1 MALHVAYFIN
11 QYPKVCHSFIRREI
25 QALERIGF
33 TVKRFALRGWQE
45 DLVDEADIRE
55 RGQTAYVLQC
65 GVGGLMGAIARAAL
79 SRPKRF
85 ILAVKLALSMSR
97 KADRSMPY
105 HIIYLAEACKLLQW
119 MEASSVRHIHAHF
132 GTNSTEVA
140 MLVSVLGDIS
150 YSFTV
155 HGSGEFDKPL
165 SLHLNEK
172 IKRAAFV
179 VAISSFCRSQLY
191 RWAEYE
197 DWKKVHIVR
206 CGLEKEFHSVST
218 PAYPT
223 RRTLV
228 CVGRLCE
235 QKGQMLLLNAVS
247 ELRRKGHVFQLIL
260 AGDGDMRADLEAQ
273 IRHHSL
279 EETVTITGWIS
290 SDQVRSALLSAQAM
304 ILPSFAEGL
313 PVVLMEAMAVRR
325 PVLATHIAG
334 IPELVVHG
342 DNGWLFPAGDVER
355 LVEVIEE
362 FLKVPI
368 ETLEEMG
375 KSAHARV
382 LALHDVDVEARKL
395 GTLFLALATMQG
407 SREN

>member
-1 MALHVAYFIN
+1 MSLHVAYFIN
-11 QYPKVCHSFIRREI
+11 QYPKVSHSFIRREI

-33 TVKRFALRGWQE
+33 IVKRFALRGWQD
-45 DLVDEADIRE
+45 DLVDEADLWE

-65 GVGGLMGAIARAAL
+65 GVGGLMGAIARVAL

-85 ILAVKLALSMSR
+85 VLAVKLALSMSR

-105 HIIYLAEACKLLQW
+105 HIIYLAEACKVLQW
-119 MEASSVRHIHAHF
+119 MEASSVCHIHAHF
-132 GTNSTEVA
+132 GTNSAEVA

-155 HGSGEFDKPL
+155 HGPEEFDKPL

-179 VAISSFCRSQLY
+179 VAITSFCRSQLY

-197 DWKKVHIVR
+197 DWKKVHVVR
-206 CGLEKEFHSVST
+206 CGLEREFHSVSA
-218 PAYPT
+218 PVYPT

-260 AGDGDMRADLEAQ
+260 AGDGEMRANLEAQ

-290 SDQVRSALLSAQAM
+290 SDQVRSELLSAQAM
-304 ILPSFAEGL
+304 VLPSFAEGL

-325 PVLATHIAG
+325 PVLTTHIAG